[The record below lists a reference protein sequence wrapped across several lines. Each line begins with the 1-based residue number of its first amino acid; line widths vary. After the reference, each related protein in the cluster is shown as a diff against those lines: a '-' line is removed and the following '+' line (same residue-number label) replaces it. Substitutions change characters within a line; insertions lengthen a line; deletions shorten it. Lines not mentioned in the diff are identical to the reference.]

1 MALKGQKPDDRL
13 LPYRWATIL
22 QFQYRFKD
30 NFGFASVVRV
40 SIETTRRCWNLTTT
54 WLSRCPLFSWNYFQK
69 REFGWDPLQEKE
81 FKFIIGKAPFVSIT
95 SPTKCSPSNSSK
107 IPVSTQTISPRLLSN
122 SGVTKSASIWRCD
135 ELKVWW
141 WAIYCLSVGNLVLN
155 SAESLW
161 DVCRVLEGLVA
172 TPSKESM
179 T

>member
-1 MALKGQKPDDRL
+1 MALKGQKLDDRL
-13 LPYRWATIL
+13 LPHGWATIL

-54 WLSRCPLFSWNYFQK
+54 WLSRWPLFSWNYFQK
-69 REFGWDPLQEKE
+69 RELGWDPLQEKE
-81 FKFIIGKAPFVSIT
+81 GNSLLARHHLLCLLTQTVT
-95 SPTKCSPSNSSK
+95 SLTKCSPSNSST

-122 SGVTKSASIWRCD
+122 SGATKSASIWRCD
-135 ELKVWW
+135 ELKAWW

-172 TPSKESM
+172 TP
-179 T
+179 